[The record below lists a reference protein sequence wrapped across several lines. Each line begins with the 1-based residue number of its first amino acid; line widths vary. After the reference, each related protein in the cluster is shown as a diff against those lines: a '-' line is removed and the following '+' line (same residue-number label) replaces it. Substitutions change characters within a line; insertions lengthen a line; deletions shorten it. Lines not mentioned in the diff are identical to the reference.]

1 MLASNRVDVSRT
13 NATFFTSDE
22 ISGDRVV
29 YKHDDS
35 ESRRDTFHFVATA
48 ASGGGL
54 SSGGTSIGMATALSS
69 FPFKTYYHG
78 QIGGDMEEPLGNFI
92 SESTIICQ
100 MKFLNQLTRLLKVT
114 SYK

>member
-1 MLASNRVDVSRT
+1 MVILVEVIFVDYRFRCYSDHTSFILQSPQFLFNVTRTPRHGRIDVLASNRVDVSRT

-54 SSGGTSIGMATALSS
+54 SSGGTSIGMTTDHAL
-69 FPFKTYYHG
+69 
-78 QIGGDMEEPLGNFI
+78 
-92 SESTIICQ
+92 
-100 MKFLNQLTRLLKVT
+100 
-114 SYK
+114 

>member
-54 SSGGTSIGMATALSS
+54 SSGGTSIGMTTDHALPNHFLFLFAKVILIFNANLDLWEMIKLSKIS
-69 FPFKTYYHG
+69 KIFIIMIPFKCTL
-78 QIGGDMEEPLGNFI
+78 I
-92 SESTIICQ
+92 
-100 MKFLNQLTRLLKVT
+100 
-114 SYK
+114 

>member
-54 SSGGTSIGMATALSS
+54 SSGGTSIGMTTDHALKS
-69 FPFKTYYHG
+69 FPFFFKPTNMHIAQVG
-78 QIGGDMEEPLGNFI
+78 EDMDYGRI
-92 SESTIICQ
+92 
-100 MKFLNQLTRLLKVT
+100 TRQFHFCE
-114 SYK
+114 